1 MKVSPVG
8 RMFLFPVLAMG
19 AGVPWALVG
28 LPGLL
33 GSHLPLLAGSLLAG
47 WFLLAREGLPPAA
60 LGFHAGRE
68 SGGEF
73 SAGLLVGAALVGSVV
88 VVMSMVGGI
97 RWAWEPG
104 AAGEVGVAVLRALVI
119 LAIPAAAEEALLR
132 GYVFQLSAREWGWG
146 ITLAWTS
153 VAFALLH
160 GANPALGWVAL
171 ANLALAGVALGLLV
185 LRTGSLWWAT
195 GAHLGWN
202 WGQVALDL
210 PVSGLELVDVP
221 VLAPVTGGP
230 HWLGGGGFGV
240 EGSVLATAALA
251 AGCVWLWRG
260 GGAAWIRPGPRV
272 RDAGSPVLEG
282 RAGGERLRRVEG
294 RTSGAASRMGEEGG
308 DTDRRDRG

>member
-1 MKVSPVG
+1 MKVAPVG
-8 RMFLFPVLAMG
+8 RIFLFPVLAMV

-47 WFLLAREGLPPAA
+47 WFLLAREGLSPAA

-68 SGGEF
+68 SGWEF
-73 SAGLLVGAALVGSVV
+73 GAGLLVGAALVGCVV
-88 VVMSMVGGI
+88 VAMTMAGAIHWV
-97 RWAWEPG
+97 WEPG
-104 AAGEVGVAVLRALVI
+104 GAGGVGAAALRALVI

-132 GYVFQLSAREWGWG
+132 GYAFQLSAREWGWG

-240 EGSVLATAALA
+240 EGSVLATVALA
-251 AGCVWLWRG
+251 AGCAWLWRG
-260 GGAAWIRPGPRV
+260 GGAAWIRPSPRL
-272 RDAGSPVLEG
+272 REAGSPVLEG
-282 RAGGERLRRVEG
+282 RAGEERLRH
-294 RTSGAASRMGEEGG
+294 
-308 DTDRRDRG
+308 TDRRDRG